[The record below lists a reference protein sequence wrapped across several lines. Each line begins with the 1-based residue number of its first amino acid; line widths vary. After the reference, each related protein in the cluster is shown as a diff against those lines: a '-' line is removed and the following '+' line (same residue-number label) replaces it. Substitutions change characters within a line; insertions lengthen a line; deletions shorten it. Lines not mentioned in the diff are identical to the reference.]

1 MLLIVLM
8 AIVALDSVQTLV
20 AQEREPICTSSLVDN
35 YTRFSNPSTCVLDGQ
50 KCRVFRS
57 GFKVQVMVLFCRL
70 ELVPPKNGLMHMT
83 QPSTYAYMH
92 KHI

>member
-8 AIVALDSVQTLV
+8 AIVALDSVETLV
-20 AQEREPICTSSLVDN
+20 ALEEKPICTSSLVDD

-57 GFKVQVMVLFCRL
+57 GFKVQVMVFLQ
-70 ELVPPKNGLMHMT
+70 T
-83 QPSTYAYMH
+83 
-92 KHI
+92 